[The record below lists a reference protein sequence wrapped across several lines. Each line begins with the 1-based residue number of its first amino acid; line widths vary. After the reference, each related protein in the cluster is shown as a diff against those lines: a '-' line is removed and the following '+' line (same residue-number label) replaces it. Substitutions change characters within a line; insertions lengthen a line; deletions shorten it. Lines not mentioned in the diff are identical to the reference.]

1 MEKKSQTLEQK
12 TSQLLDFQR
21 GMLQLENG
29 QFAILADVTF
39 SGTLEQYLDRLME
52 RDEESRARR
61 IFDCI
66 TQGRAILEGEDL
78 EPSLKI
84 VQKYSGA
91 LADHGPY

>member
-1 MEKKSQTLEQK
+1 MVKKLRSFEQK

-39 SGTLEQYLDRLME
+39 SGALEQYLDRLME
-52 RDEESRARR
+52 VDEEVRARR

-66 TQGRAILEGEDL
+66 TQGRAVLEGEDL

-84 VQKYSGA
+84 VQKFSGA
-91 LADHGPY
+91 LADDGPS